1 MLVIK
6 ELRRKNKS
14 MKKLSIFFC
23 LFVSLP
29 SAKAQEFKE
38 VKISGKAINFNN
50 SVEVEDMTE
59 FKDISLSSNERIF
72 IPDSNQNFSIQFK
85 IAIPAYYRIGRNI
98 IYISPGDDIKASI
111 DWKNPTKAIFSGSR
125 QIENTYLKLTPFPKA
140 GSFLDGETGIQSSIS
155 KTIDYI
161 LTKSKERSQ
170 QLDSIRRMVSPDFYR
185 LESVRIKADIINS
198 FMSIPIYYSWVHKT
212 STDSALIIQQQRD
225 SLTKPIIAKLSKGLV
240 DPLHLKL
247 VVYRDVLNTI
257 LQNQPST
264 FSIPQ
269 KINDW
274 FKASSIKQKAI
285 TLNNKNDLIA
295 LYKGIDSI
303 NTDVYK
309 NAIASTIAQLTQ
321 LNQGDPAID
330 ILFTNTDNQTIP
342 LSNFKNKVIYLEFWA
357 TWCGPCLADK
367 PKMELLKQQFK
378 NDDSIVFLSVSIDD
392 NLDVWKN
399 YLTKQGVFKD
409 EFIVDR
415 NKLSHYNLLSVPRM
429 ILINKDFT
437 IEQLYAPGPG
447 DKQLIPLLTKMRLKL

>member
-1 MLVIK
+1 M
-6 ELRRKNKS
+6 
-14 MKKLSIFFC
+14 
-23 LFVSLP
+23 
-29 SAKAQEFKE
+29 
-38 VKISGKAINFNN
+38 
-50 SVEVEDMTE
+50 
-59 FKDISLSSNERIF
+59 
-72 IPDSNQNFSIQFK
+72 
-85 IAIPAYYRIGRNI
+85 
-98 IYISPGDDIKASI
+98 
-111 DWKNPTKAIFSGSR
+111 
-125 QIENTYLKLTPFPKA
+125 
-140 GSFLDGETGIQSSIS
+140 
-155 KTIDYI
+155 
-161 LTKSKERSQ
+161 
-170 QLDSIRRMVSPDFYR
+170 DSIRRMVSPDFYR

-198 FMSIPIYYSWVHKT
+198 FMNIPIYYSWVHKT
-212 STDSALIIQQQRD
+212 STDSALMIQQQRD

-264 FSIPQ
+264 FSIPK

-274 FKASSIKQKAI
+274 FKASAIKQKAI

-357 TWCGPCLADK
+357 TWCGPCLTDK
-367 PKMELLKQQFK
+367 PKMELLKQLFK

-392 NLDVWKN
+392 NLDAWKK
-399 YLTKQGVFKD
+399 YLIKQGVSKD

-415 NKLSHYNLLSVPRM
+415 NKLSNYNLLTVPRM

-447 DKQLIPLLTKMRLKL
+447 DKQLIPLLAKMRLKP

>member
-1 MLVIK
+1 M
-6 ELRRKNKS
+6 KNII
-14 MKKLSIFFC
+14 IFFF
-23 LFVSLP
+23 LFVFIKFNY
-29 SAKAQEFKE
+29 AKAEITIR
-38 VKISGKAINFNN
+38 ISGKAFNFNN

-59 FKDISLSSNERIF
+59 FKDISLSSSERIF
-72 IPDSNQNFSIQFK
+72 VPDSNQNFSIQFK
-85 IAIPAYYRIGRNI
+85 IGIPGYYRIGRNI

-140 GSFLDGETGIQSSIS
+140 GSFLDGETGIQSSIA

-161 LTKSKERSQ
+161 FIKSKERSR
-170 QLDSIRRMVSPDFYR
+170 QLDSIQRIVSPEFYQ
-185 LESVRIKADIINS
+185 LESIRIKADIINS
-198 FMSIPIYYSWVHKT
+198 FLSLPTYYSWVHKI
-212 STDSALIIQQQRD
+212 SKDSALIIQQQSD
-225 SLTKPIIAKLSKGLV
+225 SLTRPIIAKLSKGLV
-240 DPLHLKL
+240 DPINLKL
-247 VVYRDVLNTI
+247 VVYRDILKTI

-274 FKASSIKQKAI
+274 FKASAIKQKAI
-285 TLNNKNDLIA
+285 TLDNKNDLIA
-295 LYKGIDSI
+295 LNKGIDSI
-303 NTDVYK
+303 NSGVYK
-309 NAIASTIAQLTQ
+309 NAILSTIAQLTQ

-330 ILFTNTDNQTIP
+330 ILLINTDNQTIP

-357 TWCGPCLADK
+357 TWCGPCLTDK
-367 PKMELLKQQFK
+367 PKMELLKQLFK

-392 NLDVWKN
+392 NLDAWKK
-399 YLTKQGVFKD
+399 YLIKQGVSKD

-415 NKLSHYNLLSVPRM
+415 NKLSNYNLLSVPRM

-447 DKQLIPLLTKMRLKL
+447 DKQLIPLLTKMKSK

>member
-1 MLVIK
+1 M
-6 ELRRKNKS
+6 KNII
-14 MKKLSIFFC
+14 IFFF
-23 LFVSLP
+23 LFVFIKFNY
-29 SAKAQEFKE
+29 AKAEITIR
-38 VKISGKAINFNN
+38 ISGKAFNFNN

-59 FKDISLSSNERIF
+59 FKDISLSSSERIF
-72 IPDSNQNFSIQFK
+72 VPDSNQNFSIQFK
-85 IAIPAYYRIGRNI
+85 IGIPGYYRIGRNI

-140 GSFLDGETGIQSSIS
+140 GSFLDGETGIQSSIA

-161 LTKSKERSQ
+161 FNKSKERSR
-170 QLDSIRRMVSPDFYR
+170 QLDSIQRIVSPEFYQ
-185 LESVRIKADIINS
+185 LESIRIKADIINS
-198 FMSIPIYYSWVHKT
+198 FMSLPTYYSWVHKI
-212 STDSALIIQQQRD
+212 SKDSALIIQQQSD
-225 SLTKPIIAKLSKGLV
+225 SLTRPIIAKLSKGLV
-240 DPLHLKL
+240 DPINLKL
-247 VVYRDVLNTI
+247 VVYRDILKTI

-274 FKASSIKQKAI
+274 FKASAIKQKAI
-285 TLNNKNDLIA
+285 TLDNKNDLIA
-295 LYKGIDSI
+295 LNKGIDSI
-303 NTDVYK
+303 NSGVYK
-309 NAIASTIAQLTQ
+309 NAILSTIAQLTQ

-330 ILFTNTDNQTIP
+330 ILLINTDNQTIP

-357 TWCGPCLADK
+357 TWCGPCLTDK
-367 PKMELLKQQFK
+367 PKMELLKQLFK

-392 NLDVWKN
+392 NLDAWKK
-399 YLTKQGVFKD
+399 YLIKQGVSKD

-415 NKLSHYNLLSVPRM
+415 NKLSNYNLLSVPRM

-447 DKQLIPLLTKMRLKL
+447 DKQLIPLLTKMKSK

>member
-1 MLVIK
+1 MKNIIILFSLFLFIK
-6 ELRRKNKS
+6 
-14 MKKLSIFFC
+14 FTY
-23 LFVSLP
+23 
-29 SAKAQEFKE
+29 AQAVKTI
-38 VKISGKAINFNN
+38 KISGKAINFNN

-72 IPDSNQNFSIQFK
+72 VPDSNQNFSIQFK
-85 IAIPAYYRIGRNI
+85 IEIPGYYRIGRNI
-98 IYISPGDDIKASI
+98 IYISPGDDIKAFI
-111 DWKNPTKAIFSGSR
+111 DWRNPTKAIFSGSG

-140 GSFLDGETGIQSSIS
+140 GSFLDGETGIQSSIA

-170 QLDSIRRMVSPDFYR
+170 QLDSIRRMVSTDFYR

-198 FMSIPIYYSWVHKT
+198 FMSLPTYYSWVHKT
-212 STDSALIIQQQRD
+212 TKDSALIIQQQSD
-225 SLTKPIIAKLSKGLV
+225 SLSSPIIAKLSKGLV
-240 DPLHLKL
+240 DPINLKL

-274 FKASSIKQKAI
+274 FKASAIKQKAI

-295 LYKGIDSI
+295 LFKGIDSI
-303 NTDVYK
+303 NSGVYK
-309 NAIASTIAQLTQ
+309 NAILSTIAQLTQ

-367 PKMELLKQQFK
+367 PKRELLKQQFK
-378 NDDSIVFLSVSIDD
+378 NDNSIVFLSVSIDD
-392 NLDVWKN
+392 NLDAWKK
-399 YLTKQGVFKD
+399 YLIKQGVSKD

-415 NKLSHYNLLSVPRM
+415 NKLSNYNLLSVPRM

-447 DKQLIPLLTKMRLKL
+447 DKQLIPLFTKMRLKL

>member
-1 MLVIK
+1 M
-6 ELRRKNKS
+6 KNII
-14 MKKLSIFFC
+14 IFFF
-23 LFVSLP
+23 LFVFIKFNY
-29 SAKAQEFKE
+29 AKAEITIR
-38 VKISGKAINFNN
+38 ISGKAFNFNN

-59 FKDISLSSNERIF
+59 FKDISLSSSERIF
-72 IPDSNQNFSIQFK
+72 VPDSNQNFSIQFK
-85 IAIPAYYRIGRNI
+85 IGIPGYYRIGRNI

-140 GSFLDGETGIQSSIS
+140 GSFLDGETGIQSSIA

-161 LTKSKERSQ
+161 LIKSKERSR
-170 QLDSIRRMVSPDFYR
+170 QLDSIQRIVSPEFYQ
-185 LESVRIKADIINS
+185 LESIRIKADIINS
-198 FMSIPIYYSWVHKT
+198 FMSLPTYYSWVHKI
-212 STDSALIIQQQRD
+212 SKDSALIIQQQSD
-225 SLTKPIIAKLSKGLV
+225 SLTRPIIAKLSKGLV
-240 DPLHLKL
+240 DPINLKL
-247 VVYRDVLNTI
+247 VVYRDILKTI

-274 FKASSIKQKAI
+274 IKASAIKQKAI
-285 TLNNKNDLIA
+285 TLDNKNDLIA
-295 LYKGIDSI
+295 LNKGIDSI
-303 NTDVYK
+303 NSGVYK
-309 NAIASTIAQLTQ
+309 NAILSTIAQLTQ

-330 ILFTNTDNQTIP
+330 ILLINTDNQTIP

-357 TWCGPCLADK
+357 TWCGPCLTDK
-367 PKMELLKQQFK
+367 PKMELLKQLFK

-392 NLDVWKN
+392 NLDAWKK
-399 YLTKQGVFKD
+399 YLIKQGVSKD

-415 NKLSHYNLLSVPRM
+415 NKLSNYNLLSVPRM

-447 DKQLIPLLTKMRLKL
+447 DKQLIPLLTKMKSK

>member
-1 MLVIK
+1 M
-6 ELRRKNKS
+6 KNII
-14 MKKLSIFFC
+14 IFFF
-23 LFVSLP
+23 LFVFI
-29 SAKAQEFKE
+29 KFNYAQAVKTI
-38 VKISGKAINFNN
+38 KISGKAINFNN

-72 IPDSNQNFSIQFK
+72 VPDSNKNFSIQFK
-85 IAIPAYYRIGRNI
+85 IAIPGYYRIGRNI

-140 GSFLDGETGIQSSIS
+140 GSFLDGETGIQSSIA

-161 LTKSKERSQ
+161 LIKSKERSR
-170 QLDSIRRMVSPDFYR
+170 QLDSIQRIVSPEFYQ
-185 LESVRIKADIINS
+185 LESIRIKADIINS
-198 FMSIPIYYSWVHKT
+198 FMSLPTYYSWVHKI
-212 STDSALIIQQQRD
+212 SKDSALIIQQQSD
-225 SLTKPIIAKLSKGLV
+225 SLTRPIIAKLSKGLV
-240 DPLHLKL
+240 DPINLKL
-247 VVYRDVLNTI
+247 VVYRDILKTI

-274 FKASSIKQKAI
+274 FKASAIKQKAI
-285 TLNNKNDLIA
+285 TLDNKNDLIA

-378 NDDSIVFLSVSIDD
+378 NDDSIIFLSVSIDD
-392 NLDVWKN
+392 NLDAWKK

-415 NKLSHYNLLSVPRM
+415 NKLSNYNLLTVPRM

-447 DKQLIPLLTKMRLKL
+447 DKQLIPLLTKMKSK

>member
-1 MLVIK
+1 M
-6 ELRRKNKS
+6 KNII
-14 MKKLSIFFC
+14 IFFF
-23 LFVSLP
+23 LFVFIKFNY
-29 SAKAQEFKE
+29 AKAEITI
-38 VKISGKAINFNN
+38 KISGKAINFNN

-72 IPDSNQNFSIQFK
+72 VPDSNKNFSIQFK
-85 IAIPAYYRIGRNI
+85 IAIPGYYRIGRNI

-140 GSFLDGETGIQSSIS
+140 GSFLDGETGIQSSIA

-161 LTKSKERSQ
+161 LIKSKERSR
-170 QLDSIRRMVSPDFYR
+170 QLDSIQRIVSPEFYQ
-185 LESVRIKADIINS
+185 LESIRIKADIINS
-198 FMSIPIYYSWVHKT
+198 FMSLPTYYSWVHKI
-212 STDSALIIQQQRD
+212 SKDSALIIQQQSD
-225 SLTKPIIAKLSKGLV
+225 SLTRPIIAKLSKGLV
-240 DPLHLKL
+240 DPINLKL
-247 VVYRDVLNTI
+247 VVYRDILKTI

-274 FKASSIKQKAI
+274 FKASAIKQKAI
-285 TLNNKNDLIA
+285 TLDNKNDLIA
-295 LYKGIDSI
+295 LNKGIDSI
-303 NTDVYK
+303 NSGVYK
-309 NAIASTIAQLTQ
+309 NAILSTIAQLTQ

-330 ILFTNTDNQTIP
+330 ILLINTDNQTIP

-357 TWCGPCLADK
+357 TWCGPCLTDK
-367 PKMELLKQQFK
+367 PKMELLKQLFK

-392 NLDVWKN
+392 NLDAWKK
-399 YLTKQGVFKD
+399 YLIKQGVSKD

-415 NKLSHYNLLSVPRM
+415 NKLSNYNLLSVPRM

-447 DKQLIPLLTKMRLKL
+447 DKQLIPLLTKMKSK

>member
-1 MLVIK
+1 MKNIIILFSLFLFIK
-6 ELRRKNKS
+6 
-14 MKKLSIFFC
+14 FTY
-23 LFVSLP
+23 
-29 SAKAQEFKE
+29 AQAVKTI
-38 VKISGKAINFNN
+38 KISGKAINFNN

-59 FKDISLSSNERIF
+59 FKDISLSSSERIF
-72 IPDSNQNFSIQFK
+72 VPDSNQNFSIQFK
-85 IAIPAYYRIGRNI
+85 IGIPGYYRIGRNI

-140 GSFLDGETGIQSSIS
+140 GSFLDGETGIQSSIA

-161 LTKSKERSQ
+161 LIKSKERSR
-170 QLDSIRRMVSPDFYR
+170 QLDSIQRIVSPEFYQ
-185 LESVRIKADIINS
+185 LESIRIKADIINS
-198 FMSIPIYYSWVHKT
+198 FMSLPTYYSWVHKI
-212 STDSALIIQQQRD
+212 SKDSALIIQQQSD
-225 SLTKPIIAKLSKGLV
+225 SLTRPIIAKLSKGLV
-240 DPLHLKL
+240 DPINLKL
-247 VVYRDVLNTI
+247 VVYRDILKTI

-274 FKASSIKQKAI
+274 FKASAIKQKAI
-285 TLNNKNDLIA
+285 TLDNKNDLIA
-295 LYKGIDSI
+295 LNKGIDSI
-303 NTDVYK
+303 NSGVYK
-309 NAIASTIAQLTQ
+309 NAILSTIAQLTQ

-330 ILFTNTDNQTIP
+330 ILLINTDNQTIP

-357 TWCGPCLADK
+357 TWCGPCLTDK
-367 PKMELLKQQFK
+367 PKMELLKQLFK

-392 NLDVWKN
+392 NLDAWKK
-399 YLTKQGVFKD
+399 YLIKQGVSKD

-415 NKLSHYNLLSVPRM
+415 NKLSNYNLLSVPRM

>member
-1 MLVIK
+1 M
-6 ELRRKNKS
+6 KNIIIFF
-14 MKKLSIFFC
+14 SIF
-23 LFVSLP
+23 LFI
-29 SAKAQEFKE
+29 KFTYAQA
-38 VKISGKAINFNN
+38 VKTITISGKAINFNN

-72 IPDSNQNFSIQFK
+72 VPDSNQNFSIQFK
-85 IAIPAYYRIGRNI
+85 IGIPGYYRIGRNI

-140 GSFLDGETGIQSSIS
+140 GSFLDGETGIQSSIA

-161 LTKSKERSQ
+161 LTKSKERSR
-170 QLDSIRRMVSPDFYR
+170 QLDSIRRMVSSDFYR

-198 FMSIPIYYSWVHKT
+198 FMVLPIYYNWVHKT
-212 STDSALIIQQQRD
+212 STDSSLIIQQQID

-240 DPLHLKL
+240 DPLYLKL
-247 VVYRDVLNTI
+247 VVYRDVLNKI

-264 FSIPQ
+264 FLVPQ

-274 FKASSIKQKAI
+274 FKASAIKQKAI

-295 LYKGIDSI
+295 LFKGIDSI
-303 NTDVYK
+303 NSGVYK

-367 PKMELLKQQFK
+367 PKMEFLKQQFK

-392 NLDVWKN
+392 NLDAWKK
-399 YLTKQGVFKD
+399 YLIKQGVSKD

-415 NKLSHYNLLSVPRM
+415 NKLSNYNLLSVPRM

-447 DKQLIPLLTKMRLKL
+447 DKQLIPLLTKISLNP

>member
-1 MLVIK
+1 MLVIT
-6 ELRRKNKS
+6 ELKSKNES
-14 MKKLSIFFC
+14 MKNSYIFFF
-23 LFVSLP
+23 LIVSLL
-29 SAKAQEFKE
+29 SVNAQEFKT

-72 IPDSNQNFSIQFK
+72 VPDSNKNFSIQFK
-85 IAIPAYYRIGRNI
+85 IETPGYYRIGRNI
-98 IYISPGDDIKASI
+98 LYLSPGDDFNATI
-111 DWKNPTKAIFSGSR
+111 DLLNPTKAIFSGSH
-125 QIENTYLKLTPFPKA
+125 QIENSYLKHTPYPKQ
-140 GSFLDGETGIQSSIS
+140 GSFLDGETGIQTSIA

-161 LTKSKERSQ
+161 LTKSKERSK
-170 QLDSIRRMVSPDFYR
+170 QLDSIKRMISPEFYR
-185 LESVRIKADIINS
+185 LESARIKADIINS
-198 FMSIPIYYSWVHKT
+198 FMTLPIYYSWVHKT
-212 STDSALIIQQQRD
+212 STDSALMIQQQRD
-225 SLTKPIIAKLSKGLV
+225 SLTRPIIAKLSKGLV
-240 DPLHLKL
+240 DPINLKL

-274 FKASSIKQKAI
+274 FKASAIKQKAI
-285 TLNNKNDLIA
+285 TLDNKNDLIA
-295 LYKGIDSI
+295 LYVGIDSI
-303 NTDVYK
+303 KTGVYK
-309 NAIASTIAQLTQ
+309 NAISSTITRLTQ
-321 LNQGDPAID
+321 LNKGDKAID
-330 ILFTNTDNQTIP
+330 ILITNTDNQTIS

-378 NDDSIVFLSVSIDD
+378 NDDSIVFLSISIDE
-392 NLDVWKN
+392 NPEVWKK
-399 YLTKQGVFKD
+399 YLTKHGEFNN

-415 NKLSHYNLLSVPRM
+415 NKLSNYNLLSVPRM

-447 DKQLIPLLTKMRLKL
+447 DKQLIPLLNKMSLKP

>member
-1 MLVIK
+1 MKNIIILFSLFLFIK
-6 ELRRKNKS
+6 
-14 MKKLSIFFC
+14 FTY
-23 LFVSLP
+23 
-29 SAKAQEFKE
+29 AQAVKTI
-38 VKISGKAINFNN
+38 KISGKAINFNN

-59 FKDISLSSNERIF
+59 FKDISLSSSERIF
-72 IPDSNQNFSIQFK
+72 VPDSNQNFSIQFK
-85 IAIPAYYRIGRNI
+85 IGIPGYYRIGRNI

-140 GSFLDGETGIQSSIS
+140 GSFLDGETGIQSSIA

-161 LTKSKERSQ
+161 LIKSKERSR
-170 QLDSIRRMVSPDFYR
+170 QLDSIQRIVSPEFYQ
-185 LESVRIKADIINS
+185 LESIRIKADIINS
-198 FMSIPIYYSWVHKT
+198 FMSLPTYYSWVHKI
-212 STDSALIIQQQRD
+212 SKDSALIIQQQSD
-225 SLTKPIIAKLSKGLV
+225 SLTRPIIAKLSKGLV
-240 DPLHLKL
+240 DPINLKL
-247 VVYRDVLNTI
+247 VVYRDILKTI

-274 FKASSIKQKAI
+274 FKASAIKQKAI

-295 LYKGIDSI
+295 LNKGIDSI
-303 NTDVYK
+303 NSGVYK
-309 NAIASTIAQLTQ
+309 NAILSTIAQLTQ

-330 ILFTNTDNQTIP
+330 ILLINTDNQTIP

-357 TWCGPCLADK
+357 TWCGPCLTDK
-367 PKMELLKQQFK
+367 PKMELLKQLFK

-392 NLDVWKN
+392 NLDAWKK
-399 YLTKQGVFKD
+399 YLIKQGVSKD

-415 NKLSHYNLLSVPRM
+415 NKLSNYNLLSVPRM

-437 IEQLYAPGPG
+437 IEQLYAPSPG
-447 DKQLIPLLTKMRLKL
+447 DKQLIPLLTKMRLKP

>member
-1 MLVIK
+1 MKNIIILFSLFLFIK
-6 ELRRKNKS
+6 
-14 MKKLSIFFC
+14 FTY
-23 LFVSLP
+23 
-29 SAKAQEFKE
+29 AQAVKTI
-38 VKISGKAINFNN
+38 KISGKAINFNN

-59 FKDISLSSNERIF
+59 FKDISLSSSERIF
-72 IPDSNQNFSIQFK
+72 VPDSNQNFSIQFK
-85 IAIPAYYRIGRNI
+85 IGIPGYYRIGRNI

-140 GSFLDGETGIQSSIS
+140 GSFLDGETGIQSSIA

-161 LTKSKERSQ
+161 LIKSKERSR
-170 QLDSIRRMVSPDFYR
+170 QLDSIQRIVSPEFYQ
-185 LESVRIKADIINS
+185 LESIRIKADIINS
-198 FMSIPIYYSWVHKT
+198 FMSLPTYYSWVHKI
-212 STDSALIIQQQRD
+212 SKDSALIIQQQSD
-225 SLTKPIIAKLSKGLV
+225 SLTRPIIAKLSKGLV
-240 DPLHLKL
+240 DPINLKL
-247 VVYRDVLNTI
+247 VVYRDILKTI

-274 FKASSIKQKAI
+274 FKASAIKQKAI

-295 LYKGIDSI
+295 LNKGIDSI
-303 NTDVYK
+303 NSGVYK
-309 NAIASTIAQLTQ
+309 NAILSTIAQLTQ

-330 ILFTNTDNQTIP
+330 ILLINTDNQTIP

-357 TWCGPCLADK
+357 TWCGPCLTDK
-367 PKMELLKQQFK
+367 PKMELLKQLFK

-392 NLDVWKN
+392 NLDAWKK
-399 YLTKQGVFKD
+399 YLIKQGVSKD

-415 NKLSHYNLLSVPRM
+415 NKLSLYNLLSVPRM

-447 DKQLIPLLTKMRLKL
+447 DKQLIPLLTKMSLKP

>member
-1 MLVIK
+1 M
-6 ELRRKNKS
+6 KNII
-14 MKKLSIFFC
+14 IFFF
-23 LFVSLP
+23 LFVFIKFNY
-29 SAKAQEFKE
+29 AKAEITIR
-38 VKISGKAINFNN
+38 ISGKAFNFNN

-59 FKDISLSSNERIF
+59 FKDISLSSSERIF
-72 IPDSNQNFSIQFK
+72 VPDSNQNFSIQFK
-85 IAIPAYYRIGRNI
+85 IGIPGYYRIGRNI

-140 GSFLDGETGIQSSIS
+140 GSFLDGETGIQSSIA

-161 LTKSKERSQ
+161 LIKSKERSR
-170 QLDSIRRMVSPDFYR
+170 QLDSIQRIVSPEFYQ
-185 LESVRIKADIINS
+185 LESIRIKADIINS
-198 FMSIPIYYSWVHKT
+198 FMSLPTYYSWVHKI
-212 STDSALIIQQQRD
+212 SKDSALIIQQQSD
-225 SLTKPIIAKLSKGLV
+225 SLTRPIIAKLSKGLV
-240 DPLHLKL
+240 DPINLKL
-247 VVYRDVLNTI
+247 VVYRDILKTI

-274 FKASSIKQKAI
+274 FKASAIKQKAI
-285 TLNNKNDLIA
+285 TLDNKNDLIA
-295 LYKGIDSI
+295 LNKGIDSI
-303 NTDVYK
+303 NSGVYK
-309 NAIASTIAQLTQ
+309 NAILSTIAQLTQ

-330 ILFTNTDNQTIP
+330 ILLINTDNQTIP

-357 TWCGPCLADK
+357 TWCGPCLTDK
-367 PKMELLKQQFK
+367 PKMELLKQLFK

-392 NLDVWKN
+392 NLDAWKK
-399 YLTKQGVFKD
+399 YLIKQGVSKD

-415 NKLSHYNLLSVPRM
+415 NKLSNYNLLSVPRM

>member
-1 MLVIK
+1 M
-6 ELRRKNKS
+6 KNII
-14 MKKLSIFFC
+14 IFFF
-23 LFVSLP
+23 LFVFIKFNY
-29 SAKAQEFKE
+29 AKAEITIR
-38 VKISGKAINFNN
+38 ISGKAFNFNN

-59 FKDISLSSNERIF
+59 FKDISLSSSERIF
-72 IPDSNQNFSIQFK
+72 VPDSNQNFSIQFK
-85 IAIPAYYRIGRNI
+85 IGIPGYYRIGRNI

-140 GSFLDGETGIQSSIS
+140 GSFLDGETGIQSSIA

-161 LTKSKERSQ
+161 FIKSKERSR
-170 QLDSIRRMVSPDFYR
+170 QLDSIQRIVSPEFYQ
-185 LESVRIKADIINS
+185 LESIRIKADIINS
-198 FMSIPIYYSWVHKT
+198 FMSLPTYYSWVHKI
-212 STDSALIIQQQRD
+212 SKDSALIIQQQSD
-225 SLTKPIIAKLSKGLV
+225 SLTRPIIAKLSKGLV
-240 DPLHLKL
+240 DPINLKL
-247 VVYRDVLNTI
+247 VVYRDILKTI

-274 FKASSIKQKAI
+274 FKASAIKQKAI
-285 TLNNKNDLIA
+285 TLDNKNDLIA
-295 LYKGIDSI
+295 LNKGIDSI
-303 NTDVYK
+303 NSGVYK
-309 NAIASTIAQLTQ
+309 NAILSTIAQLTQ

-330 ILFTNTDNQTIP
+330 ILLINTDNQTIP

-357 TWCGPCLADK
+357 TWCGPCLTDK
-367 PKMELLKQQFK
+367 PKMELLKQLFK

-392 NLDVWKN
+392 NLDAWKK
-399 YLTKQGVFKD
+399 YLIKQGVSKD

-415 NKLSHYNLLSVPRM
+415 NKLSNYNLLSVPRM

-447 DKQLIPLLTKMRLKL
+447 DKQLIPLLTKMKSK